1 MLTEQERT
9 KFMKAFQNP
18 TSELSQQLLASP
30 ELEKEITGPWWE
42 FPSNTTEAAH
52 ILHGP
57 KPEGIPIPDAMLT
70 PITDGPPLIYN
81 MFAIRSVE
89 SSLIRV

>member
-1 MLTEQERT
+1 MILTEKERA

-30 ELEKEITGPWWE
+30 ELEKEITAPWWE
-42 FPSNTTEAAH
+42 FPSNTTEATH

-57 KPEGIPIPDAMLT
+57 KPEGIPIPDTMLRPT
-70 PITDGPPLIYN
+70 TDGPLLVYN
-81 MFAIRSVE
+81 VSAIWSVD
-89 SSLIRV
+89 